1 MSRSITRRDF
11 VTTGAGLVIAFH
23 LPPRAAPGSSP
34 APAGTGFAPNAWLR
48 VGTDGRVTL
57 TIDKCEMGQGSQT
70 GLAMILAEELEA
82 DWSQVRL
89 GPMPENP
96 AAWSRRMSTGGSTA
110 IHTSWD
116 LLRKAGATARE
127 MLVSAAADTWRVD
140 RSTCRAD
147 SGTVLHPAT
156 GRRLA
161 YGKLAARAARLPVP
175 ENVPLKEPKDFRL
188 IGSRVPRLDTPAKSD
203 GSAVF
208 GIDVK
213 VPGMLIASIERCPVF
228 GGKVKRF
235 DAERARAV
243 PGVRHVVALEAS
255 PWTGMNGVRGAGCAA
270 GVAVVADSYWQAYQG
285 RRALEIEWDEGESAS
300 LDSDGI
306 RAQFAQLAEQPGV
319 EARKEGD
326 PAAALATAARRVE
339 AAYEVPFLHHA
350 TMEPMTC
357 TAHVR
362 PDGCEVWAPTQNQS
376 DAQRVAAELT
386 GLPNEKVLIHTTF
399 LGGGFGRRLEP
410 DFVSEAVRVS
420 KLVGAPVKVIW
431 SREDDVQ
438 HGFYRPAS
446 YNRFAA
452 GLDASGN
459 PTVWTHRVV
468 ATPILLKY
476 GPLEKGLDRTLVDG
490 VANLPYAI
498 PNLLV
503 DQVAVDLLPVPR
515 GFWRSVGISHN
526 AFVVECFF
534 DEVAA
539 ATGRDPFELRRAL
552 LRDKPRHL
560 RTLEF
565 AAEKAGWGTPLPAAG
580 EARRGRG
587 IALAEWKPTVC
598 AQVAEVSVDPD
609 GSVHVQRVVCAV
621 DCGPAVNPGQIEAQ
635 IQGGVVYGL
644 TAALYGE
651 ITLERGRVKQ
661 SNFHD
666 YPMLRLAEMPN
677 VEVHVVP
684 STDKQGGI
692 GEPSVGPIAPAVCN
706 AIFAATGK
714 RIRKLPIGK
723 VV

>member
-34 APAGTGFAPNAWLR
+34 TAAGAGFAPNAWLR

-175 ENVPLKEPKDFRL
+175 DNVPLKEPKDFRL

-285 RRALEIEWDEGESAS
+285 RRALEIEWDEGESAA

-459 PTVWTHRVV
+459 PTAWTHRVV

-490 VANLPYAI
+490 AANLPYAI

-503 DQVAVDLLPVPR
+503 DQVAVDLVPVPR

>member
-1 MSRSITRRDF
+1 MSTRISRRDF
-11 VTTGAGLVIAFH
+11 VQTSAGLVIAFQFPAR
-23 LPPRAAPGSSP
+23 LRAQPEVTDA
-34 APAGTGFAPNAWLR
+34 AFAPNAWLR
-48 VGTDGRVTL
+48 VGTDGLVTL
-57 TIDKCEMGQGSQT
+57 TVDKSEMGQGSQT
-70 GLAMILAEELEA
+70 GLAMILAEELDA
-82 DWSQVRL
+82 DWSRVRL
-89 GPMPENP
+89 APVPENP

-140 RSTCRAD
+140 RSTCRAE
-147 SGTVLHPAT
+147 SGTVLHAAT
-156 GRRLA
+156 GRRLSYA
-161 YGKLAARAARLPVP
+161 KLAARAARLPVP
-175 ENVPLKEPKDFRL
+175 ENVPLKDPKDFRL

-255 PWTGMNGVRGAGCAA
+255 PWTGMNGVRGVGCAA

-306 RAQFAQLAEQPGV
+306 RAQFARLADEPGV

-326 PAAALATAARRVE
+326 PAAALAAASRRVE
-339 AAYEVPFLHHA
+339 ATYEVPFLHHA

-386 GLPNEKVLIHTTF
+386 GLPNDKVRIHTTL

-431 SREDDVQ
+431 SREDDIQ

-452 GLDASGN
+452 ALDASGN
-459 PTVWTHRVV
+459 PTAWTHRVV

-490 VANLPYAI
+490 AANLPYAI

-503 DQVAVDLLPVPR
+503 DQVAVDLPPVPR

-526 AFVVECFF
+526 AFVVESFF

-539 ATGRDPFELRRAL
+539 ATGKDPFELRRAL

-565 AAEKAGWGTPLPAAG
+565 AAEKAGWATPLPAAG

-598 AQVAEVSVDPD
+598 AEVAEVSVDPD
-609 GSVHVQRVVCAV
+609 GTVHVERVVCAV

-635 IQGGVVYGL
+635 MQGGVVYGL

-666 YPMLRLAEMPN
+666 YPMLHLAEMPV

>member
-23 LPPRAAPGSSP
+23 LPPGAAPGSSP

-175 ENVPLKEPKDFRL
+175 DNVPLKEPKDFRL

-213 VPGMLIASIERCPVF
+213 VPWMLIASIERCPVF

-490 VANLPYAI
+490 AANLPYAI

-666 YPMLRLAEMPN
+666 YPMLRLAEMPD

>member
-82 DWSQVRL
+82 DWSQVHL

-175 ENVPLKEPKDFRL
+175 DNVPLKEPKDFRL

-270 GVAVVADSYWQAYQG
+270 GVAVVAYSYWQAYQG

-306 RAQFAQLAEQPGV
+306 RAQFARLAEQPGV

-326 PAAALATAARRVE
+326 PAAALAAAARRVE

-490 VANLPYAI
+490 AANLPYAI

-503 DQVAVDLLPVPR
+503 DQVAVDLVPVPR

-565 AAEKAGWGTPLPAAG
+565 AAEKAGWATPLPAAG